1 MVRREICV
9 ACPVLLL
16 FFSAVIVLLS
26 GCAAGSRVSTGLL
39 NPSYAASRDG
49 QLQYRLPIGW
59 FDATADSQAV
69 GHAVW
74 LMRSDY
80 GATIAVDEVSLD
92 AGAREAIRDGG
103 LLELAPLV
111 ISLTAGDRGA
121 VLIVPPVDVTLNSKT
136 VCQYTMLVSE
146 TRDTLRVTLV
156 DTGRHVYAVT
166 ALRSEKREGQSP
178 SLTAVADDFVAALR
192 W

>member
-1 MVRREICV
+1 
-9 ACPVLLL
+9 
-16 FFSAVIVLLS
+16 
-26 GCAAGSRVSTGLL
+26 
-39 NPSYAASRDG
+39 
-49 QLQYRLPIGW
+49 
-59 FDATADSQAV
+59 
-69 GHAVW
+69 
-74 LMRSDY
+74 MRSDY